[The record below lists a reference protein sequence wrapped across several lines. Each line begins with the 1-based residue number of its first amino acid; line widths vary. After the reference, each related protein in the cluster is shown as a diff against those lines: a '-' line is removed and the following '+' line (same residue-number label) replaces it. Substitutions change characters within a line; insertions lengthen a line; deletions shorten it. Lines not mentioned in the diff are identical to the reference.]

1 MLNISNQRI
10 ARTKRLTV
18 ADLEKARYTCA
29 VLIQRDKDA
38 NHQLIPLFERIE
50 KEIEKMK
57 SEQVL
62 MVRILKVANDNN
74 HQIRD
79 TK

>member
-1 MLNISNQRI
+1 MLNITPKKTIRKKS
-10 ARTKRLTV
+10 LTI

-29 VLIQRDKDA
+29 ILIQRDKEG
-38 NHQLIPLFERIE
+38 NRKLIPLFERIE
-50 KEIEKMK
+50 KEIQRMK
-57 SEQVL
+57 SEQTL